1 MLVLAL
7 VLACL
12 IGLEGLVVALFPKA
26 VKRLL
31 EAASPGLLR
40 AAGLIELLLAAAAVA
55 LVLTLGRAV

>member
-12 IGLEGLVVALFPKA
+12 IGLEGLLVALFPEA

-40 AAGLIELLLAAAAVA
+40 AAGAIELLLAAAAVA
-55 LVLTLGRAV
+55 VALALGKVV